1 MEWQEGDRLL
11 IVFLCMFFITGYREH
26 RTILQF
32 GEKRSKKKDFMT

>member
-11 IVFLCMFFITGYREH
+11 IVFLCIFFITGYREH

-32 GEKRSKKKDFMT
+32 GEKKDLRKKIL